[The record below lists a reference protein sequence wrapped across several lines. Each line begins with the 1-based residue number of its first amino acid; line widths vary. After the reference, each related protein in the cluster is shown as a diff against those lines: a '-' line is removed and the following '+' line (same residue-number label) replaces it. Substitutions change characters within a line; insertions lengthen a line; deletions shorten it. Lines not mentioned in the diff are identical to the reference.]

1 MIMRTLALKLAVAA
15 GLVCVAS
22 AAQAQTTFN
31 ITGTITAGTCT
42 IAVNTGNP
50 LNVGTFNANLFTG
63 TYQSGFVTPVNI
75 SYSNCAAGM
84 QSITFKFTGTA
95 DKTTGGNANYWDSG
109 LPGAPFELRDTSATG
124 TVLIPSGANTIVI
137 NNPGTSG
144 TRPITAQFHQT
155 GALTKTGAGSA
166 TVTLGVTYQ

>member
-1 MIMRTLALKLAVAA
+1 MRTFTLKLAIAT
-15 GLVCVAS
+15 GLLCVAS
-22 AAQAQTTFN
+22 FAQAQTTFN
-31 ITGTITAGTCT
+31 ITGNITAGTCT
-42 IAVNTGNP
+42 IAVNSGNP

-63 TYQSGFVTPVNI
+63 SYQSGFVAPINI

-95 DKTTGGNANYWDSG
+95 DKTTGGNANFWDSG
-109 LPGAPFELRDTSATG
+109 LPGAPFELRDTNASGA
-124 TVLIPSGANTIVI
+124 VLPPSGATPIQI

-144 TRPITAQFHQT
+144 THPITAQFHQT
-155 GALTKTGAGSA
+155 GALSKTGAGTA